1 MIGRLRGILLEKQP
15 PELLIETSGV
25 AYEVQASMQ
34 TFYQLPLI
42 NQEIILYTH
51 LIIRDD
57 AHQLYGFY
65 NKQERVLFRALLKVN
80 GVGPK
85 LALTILSSSSPE
97 EFVRCV
103 NQGDTE
109 SLVRLPGVGKK
120 TAERL
125 IIEMRDRVAND
136 DFIVPSSSNSINSA
150 HQDAMSALIALGYKP
165 PEASRALQNIVSEN
179 QSSEELIRLALKRIQ
194 I

>member
-51 LIIRDD
+51 LIIRED

-103 NQGDTE
+103 NQRDTA

-125 IIEMRDRVAND
+125 IIEMRDRVIND
-136 DFIVPSSSNSINSA
+136 DFIVPSSSNLINSA
-150 HQDAMSALIALGYKP
+150 YQDAMSALIALGYKP
-165 PEASRALQNIVSEN
+165 PEASRVLQNIASEN

>member
-25 AYEVQASMQ
+25 AYEVHASMQ

-51 LIIRDD
+51 LIIRED

-103 NQGDTE
+103 NQGDTA

-125 IIEMRDRVAND
+125 IIEMRDRVVND
-136 DFIVPSSSNSINSA
+136 DFIVPSSSNPINSA

>member
-51 LIIRDD
+51 LIIRED

-103 NQGDTE
+103 NQGDTA

-125 IIEMRDRVAND
+125 IIEMRDSVVND
-136 DFIVPSSSNSINSA
+136 DFIVPSSSNPINSA

-165 PEASRALQNIVSEN
+165 PEASRALQNIGSEN